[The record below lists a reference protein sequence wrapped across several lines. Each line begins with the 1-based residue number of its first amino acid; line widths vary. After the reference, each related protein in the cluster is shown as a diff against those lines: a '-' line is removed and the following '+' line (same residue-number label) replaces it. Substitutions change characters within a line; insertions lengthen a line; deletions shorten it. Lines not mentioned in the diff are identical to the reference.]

1 MTTEKF
7 TTAAETFTKNVNDTM
22 KWLQETTATI
32 LETQSKQIKSAS
44 EIYNKAVTAS
54 WENINTNNFNSFWM
68 PGTVFEIMQK
78 NIETISNLSKAS
90 MKSAWEFG
98 KQTETNSSKE
108 AITKIVDAYKKQVEE
123 IAVFNQQS
131 FETLNK
137 QFADTTTWTPWAEK
151 FKKEFETSVETSK
164 VKVKEIVDAYNKI
177 ATPSVESNKE
187 LFNNLNKQITA
198 SVNENLKQW
207 SEFTN
212 AYTTKFADVKNPV
225 DFFKATTAETTT
237 TTATKKK
244 TANAVANN

>member
-32 LETQSKQIKSAS
+32 LETQTKQIKSAS

-54 WENINTNNFNSFWM
+54 LENMNTNNFNSFWM
-68 PGTVFEIMQK
+68 PGTVLEIMQK

-98 KQTETNSSKE
+98 KQTENTSSNE
-108 AITKIVDAYKKQVEE
+108 AISKIVDAYKKQVEE
-123 IAVFNQQS
+123 IAVFNKQS

-177 ATPSVESNKE
+177 ASPSVDSNKE

-212 AYTTKFADVKNPV
+212 AYTTKFADVKTPA
-225 DFFKATTAETTT
+225 DFFKTAETETAT
-237 TTATKKK
+237 ATATKKK